1 VRVAKKNPSGGVDQR
16 LRVYQARQAVHETQ
30 VKRRRRDQY
39 VGVMGAVAAVLVASL
54 AFWGWSVGP
63 GSPEV
68 DGEDQAELLEQIG
81 EALEEDNDAA
91 IDDGVPD
98 IVLSEFRLWDAAID
112 IDGITV
118 DLELNGLL
126 APQAVAS
133 FVTLAR
139 DGFFD
144 DTQCHR
150 LTTDG
155 IFVLQCG
162 DPEGTGRG
170 GPDYRFGPI
179 ENDPVDDLYPAGTL
193 AMARVGG
200 DGFSMG
206 SQFFIVYEDSV
217 IPADQA
223 GGYTV
228 FGRVTSG
235 FDELVTGVIE
245 QGVVDDARDGQ
256 PVAPARISRITIR

>member
-1 VRVAKKNPSGGVDQR
+1 MAKKNQAGGTDQR
-16 LRVYQARQAVHETQ
+16 LRVYKARQAVHDRQ
-30 VKRRRRDQY
+30 VKRRRRDQF
-39 VGVMGAVAAVLVASL
+39 VGVAGAVAAVLVASL

-63 GSPEV
+63 GATEPEF
-68 DGEDQAELLEQIG
+68 DDTADILEQLSD
-81 EALEEDNDAA
+81 ALAGDELEVTDG
-91 IDDGVPD
+91 GVPD
-98 IVLSEFRLWDAAID
+98 IIESEFRLWDATLD
-112 IDGITV
+112 IDGISV
-118 DLELNGLL
+118 ELELNGLL

-133 FVTLAR
+133 FVTLAG

-144 DTQCHR
+144 DTRCHR
-150 LTTDG
+150 LTTAG

-179 ENDPVDDLYPAGTL
+179 ENDPADDVYPAGTL

-200 DGFSMG
+200 DGSSMG

-217 IPADQA
+217 IPSDQA
-223 GGYTV
+223 GGYSV

-235 FDELVTGVIE
+235 LDELVGGVIE
-245 QGVVDDARDGQ
+245 LGVVDDAPDGQ
-256 PVAPARISRITIR
+256 PIANATISSITIR